1 MSKVIHLDRLRRM
14 TLHLR
19 VGSNLPISV
28 KITSAYYKCFTL
40 SKVTLLENLQDK
52 WKLVYVLVY
61 FTENIAIDI
70 IIS

>member
-1 MSKVIHLDRLRRM
+1 MENDTPFESRLKPSY
-14 TLHLR
+14 LR
-19 VGSNLPISV
+19 KDYLGLLQTFHFV
-28 KITSAYYKCFTL
+28 KSDSA
-40 SKVTLLENLQDK
+40 SNLQDK